1 MYLNKNA
8 ILDCLTKKDITQIVM
23 SLGSGKPKTDRDG
36 NLIFQT
42 ICHNPPDA
50 NNSYKLYYYHE
61 PNESKGYKGR
71 TFHCYS
77 GCSESFGII
86 ELYIRAKRVQGKVL
100 TWYKAL
106 YQIAQ
111 MTGHLIEG
119 NKNISDETEETDIS
133 WINKIS
139 KVLNKREN
147 GIPTLTEINPN
158 VLEIFDYRPH
168 EIWLNDHITREA
180 LGRFGIGYWGEHD
193 AITIPHYDIND
204 RLVGLRLRYL
214 DEVDIKNIGKYVP
227 AVIQGKTLSHA
238 LGNNLYGL
246 NVVQD
251 NIRKVKKAMLVEGEK
266 SCLQAYSYFGDD
278 SFVVACCGSNITK
291 TQIRILQELD
301 VREIIVAFDKEYHD
315 PHSFEAEAYYQKLLK
330 KVEPYVLQFKINFL
344 LDTEN
349 KLDYK
354 DSPTDKGKEVLLDLL
369 EHKMLI
375 TMDEIIER
383 MKPVDKSVNRTV
395 NGSKNSND
403 S

>member
-1 MYLNKNA
+1 MYLNKKA
-8 ILDCLTKKDITQIVM
+8 ILDSLTKEDIKKIVM
-23 SLGSGKPKTDRDG
+23 SLGSGEPKTDREG
-36 NLIFQT
+36 NMIFQT
-42 ICHNPPDA
+42 ICHNLPDE

-61 PNESKGYKGR
+61 PNELKGYKGR

-86 ELYIRAKRVQGKVL
+86 ELYIRAKRVQGKVM

-119 NKNISDETEETDIS
+119 DKTIIDETEESDVT
-133 WINKIS
+133 WIKNIS
-139 KVLNKREN
+139 KYLNKKEY
-147 GIPTLTEINPN
+147 PVPVLSEINPN

-168 EIWLNDHITREA
+168 EIWLNDNISREA

-204 RLVGLRLRYL
+204 RLIGLRLRKKKKK
-214 DEVDIKNIGKYVP
+214 DIETIGKYVP

-246 NVVQD
+246 NVVQE
-251 NIRKVKKAMLVEGEK
+251 NVRKMRKVMLVEGEK
-266 SCLQAYSYFGDD
+266 SCLQAYSYFGED

-291 TQIRILQELD
+291 TQIKILQKLE
-301 VREIIVAFDKEYHD
+301 VGEIIIAFDKEYHD

-330 KVEPYVLQFKINFL
+330 KIEPYVLQFKISL
-344 LDTEN
+344 VLDTEN
-349 KLDYK
+349 KLEYK
-354 DSPTDKGKEVLLDLL
+354 DSPTDKGKEVLLELL
-369 EHKMLI
+369 ENKITI
-375 TMDEIIER
+375 TMDDIIEKFYR
-383 MKPVDKSVNRTV
+383 EDETS
-395 NGSKNSND
+395 
-403 S
+403 

>member
-1 MYLNKNA
+1 MYLNKKA
-8 ILDCLTKKDITQIVM
+8 ILDSLTKEDIKKIVM
-23 SLGSGKPKTDRDG
+23 SLGSGEPKTDREG
-36 NLIFQT
+36 NMIFQT
-42 ICHNPPDA
+42 ICHNLPDE

-61 PNESKGYKGR
+61 PNELKGYKGR

-86 ELYIRAKRVQGKVL
+86 ELYIRAKRVQGKVM

-119 NKNISDETEETDIS
+119 DKTIIDETEESDVT
-133 WINKIS
+133 WIKNIS
-139 KVLNKREN
+139 KYLNKKEYP
-147 GIPTLTEINPN
+147 IPVLSEINPN

-168 EIWLNDHITREA
+168 EIWLNDNISREA

-204 RLVGLRLRYL
+204 RLIGLRLRYL
-214 DEVDIKNIGKYVP
+214 DKKDIETIGKYVP

-246 NVVQD
+246 NVVQE
-251 NIRKVKKAMLVEGEK
+251 NVRKMRKVMLVEGEK
-266 SCLQAYSYFGDD
+266 SCLQAYSYFGED

-291 TQIRILQELD
+291 TQIKILQKLE
-301 VREIIVAFDKEYHD
+301 VGEIIIAFDKEYHD

-330 KVEPYVLQFKINFL
+330 KIEPYVLQFKISL
-344 LDTEN
+344 VLDTED
-349 KLDYK
+349 KLEYK
-354 DSPTDKGKEVLLDLL
+354 DSPTDKGKEVLLELL
-369 EHKMLI
+369 ENKITI
-375 TMDEIIER
+375 TMDDIIEKFYR
-383 MKPVDKSVNRTV
+383 EDETS
-395 NGSKNSND
+395 
-403 S
+403 

>member
-1 MYLNKNA
+1 MYLNKKA
-8 ILDCLTKKDITQIVM
+8 ILDSLTKEDIKKIVM
-23 SLGSGKPKTDRDG
+23 SLGSGEPKTDREG
-36 NLIFQT
+36 NMIFQT
-42 ICHNPPDA
+42 ICHNLPDE

-61 PNESKGYKGR
+61 PNELKGYKGR

-86 ELYIRAKRVQGKVL
+86 ELYIRAKRVQGKVM

-119 NKNISDETEETDIS
+119 DKTVIDETEESDVT
-133 WINKIS
+133 WIKNIS
-139 KVLNKREN
+139 KYLNKKEY
-147 GIPTLTEINPN
+147 PVPVLSEINPN

-168 EIWLNDHITREA
+168 EIWLNDNISREA

-204 RLVGLRLRYL
+204 RLIGLRLRYL
-214 DEVDIKNIGKYVP
+214 DKKDIETIGKYVP

-246 NVVQD
+246 NVVQE
-251 NIRKVKKAMLVEGEK
+251 NVRKMRKVMLVEGEK
-266 SCLQAYSYFGDD
+266 SCLQAYSYFGED

-291 TQIRILQELD
+291 TQIKILQKLE
-301 VREIIVAFDKEYHD
+301 VGEIIIAFDKEYHD

-330 KVEPYVLQFKINFL
+330 KIEPYVLQFKISL
-344 LDTEN
+344 VLDTED
-349 KLDYK
+349 KLEYK
-354 DSPTDKGKEVLLDLL
+354 DSPTDKGKEVLLELL
-369 EHKMLI
+369 ENKITI
-375 TMDEIIER
+375 TMDDIIEKFYR
-383 MKPVDKSVNRTV
+383 EDETS
-395 NGSKNSND
+395 
-403 S
+403 

>member
-1 MYLNKNA
+1 MYLNKKA
-8 ILDCLTKKDITQIVM
+8 ILDSLTKEDIKKIVM
-23 SLGSGKPKTDRDG
+23 SLGSGEPKTDREG
-36 NLIFQT
+36 NMIFQT
-42 ICHNPPDA
+42 ICHNLPDE

-61 PNESKGYKGR
+61 PNELKGYKGR

-86 ELYIRAKRVQGKVL
+86 ELYIRAKRVQGKVM

-119 NKNISDETEETDIS
+119 DKTIIDETEESDVT
-133 WINKIS
+133 WIKNIS
-139 KVLNKREN
+139 KYLNKKEY
-147 GIPTLTEINPN
+147 PVPVLSEINSN

-168 EIWLNDHITREA
+168 EIWLNDNISREA

-204 RLVGLRLRYL
+204 RLIGLRLRYL
-214 DEVDIKNIGKYVP
+214 DKKDIETIGKYVP

-246 NVVQD
+246 NVVQE
-251 NIRKVKKAMLVEGEK
+251 NVRKMRKVMLVEGEK
-266 SCLQAYSYFGDD
+266 SCLQAYSYFGED

-291 TQIRILQELD
+291 TQIKILQKLE
-301 VREIIVAFDKEYHD
+301 VGEIIIAFDKEYHD

-330 KVEPYVLQFKINFL
+330 KIEPYVLQFKISL
-344 LDTEN
+344 VLDTED
-349 KLDYK
+349 KLEYK
-354 DSPTDKGKEVLLDLL
+354 DSPTDKGKEVLLELL
-369 EHKMLI
+369 ENKITI
-375 TMDEIIER
+375 TMDDIIEKFYR
-383 MKPVDKSVNRTV
+383 EDETS
-395 NGSKNSND
+395 
-403 S
+403 

>member
-1 MYLNKNA
+1 MYLNKKA
-8 ILDCLTKKDITQIVM
+8 ILDSLTKEDIKKIVM
-23 SLGSGKPKTDRDG
+23 SLGSGEPKTDREG
-36 NLIFQT
+36 NMIFQT
-42 ICHNPPDA
+42 ICHNLPDE

-61 PNESKGYKGR
+61 PNELKGYKGR

-86 ELYIRAKRVQGKVL
+86 ELYIRAKRVQGKVM

-119 NKNISDETEETDIS
+119 NKTIIDETEESDVT
-133 WINKIS
+133 WIKNIS
-139 KVLNKREN
+139 KYLNKKEYP
-147 GIPTLTEINPN
+147 IPVLSEINPN

-168 EIWLNDHITREA
+168 EIWLNDNISREA

-204 RLVGLRLRYL
+204 RLIGLRLRYL
-214 DEVDIKNIGKYVP
+214 DKKDIETIGKYVP

-246 NVVQD
+246 NVVQE
-251 NIRKVKKAMLVEGEK
+251 NVRKMRKVMLVEGEK
-266 SCLQAYSYFGDD
+266 SCLQAYSYFGED

-291 TQIRILQELD
+291 TQIKILQKLE
-301 VREIIVAFDKEYHD
+301 VGEIIIAFDKEYHD

-330 KVEPYVLQFKINFL
+330 KIEPYVLQFKISL
-344 LDTEN
+344 VLDTEN
-349 KLDYK
+349 KLEYK
-354 DSPTDKGKEVLLDLL
+354 DSPTDKGKEVLLELL
-369 EHKMLI
+369 ENKITI
-375 TMDEIIER
+375 TMDDIIEKFYR
-383 MKPVDKSVNRTV
+383 EDETS
-395 NGSKNSND
+395 
-403 S
+403 

>member
-1 MYLNKNA
+1 MYLNKKA
-8 ILDCLTKKDITQIVM
+8 ILDSLTKEDIKKIVM
-23 SLGSGKPKTDRDG
+23 SLGSGEPKTDREG
-36 NLIFQT
+36 NMIFQT
-42 ICHNPPDA
+42 ICHNLPDE

-61 PNESKGYKGR
+61 PNELKGYKGR

-86 ELYIRAKRVQGKVL
+86 ELYIRAKRVQGKVM

-119 NKNISDETEETDIS
+119 NKTIIDETEESDVT
-133 WINKIS
+133 WIKNIS
-139 KVLNKREN
+139 KYLNKKEY
-147 GIPTLTEINPN
+147 PVPVLSEINPN

-168 EIWLNDHITREA
+168 EVWLNDNISREA

-204 RLVGLRLRYL
+204 RLIGLRLRYL
-214 DEVDIKNIGKYVP
+214 DKKDIETIGKYVP

-246 NVVQD
+246 NVVQE
-251 NIRKVKKAMLVEGEK
+251 NVRKMKKAMLVEGEK
-266 SCLQAYSYFGDD
+266 SCLQAYSYFGED

-291 TQIRILQELD
+291 TQIKILQKLE
-301 VREIIVAFDKEYHD
+301 VGEIIIAFDKEYHD

-330 KVEPYVLQFKINFL
+330 KIEPYVLQFKISL
-344 LDTEN
+344 VLDTEN
-349 KLDYK
+349 KLEYK
-354 DSPTDKGKEVLLDLL
+354 DSPTDKGKEVLLELL
-369 EHKMLI
+369 ENKITI
-375 TMDEIIER
+375 TMDDIIEKFYR
-383 MKPVDKSVNRTV
+383 EDETS
-395 NGSKNSND
+395 
-403 S
+403 

>member
-1 MYLNKNA
+1 MYLNKKA
-8 ILDCLTKKDITQIVM
+8 ILDSLTKEDIKKIVM
-23 SLGSGKPKTDRDG
+23 SLGSGEPKTDREG
-36 NLIFQT
+36 NMIFQT
-42 ICHNPPDA
+42 ICHNLPDE

-61 PNESKGYKGR
+61 PNELKGYKGR

-86 ELYIRAKRVQGKVL
+86 ELYIRAKRVQGKVM

-119 NKNISDETEETDIS
+119 DKTIIDETEESDVT
-133 WINKIS
+133 WIKNIS
-139 KVLNKREN
+139 KYLNKKEYP
-147 GIPTLTEINPN
+147 IPVLSEINPN

-168 EIWLNDHITREA
+168 EIWLNDNISREA

-204 RLVGLRLRYL
+204 RLIGLRLRYL
-214 DEVDIKNIGKYVP
+214 DKKDIETIGKYVP

-246 NVVQD
+246 NVVQE
-251 NIRKVKKAMLVEGEK
+251 NVRKMRKVMLVEGEK
-266 SCLQAYSYFGDD
+266 SCLQAYSYFGED

-291 TQIRILQELD
+291 TQIKILQKLE
-301 VREIIVAFDKEYHD
+301 VGEIIIAFDKEYHD

-330 KVEPYVLQFKINFL
+330 KIEPYVLQFKISL
-344 LDTEN
+344 VLDTEN
-349 KLDYK
+349 KLEYK
-354 DSPTDKGKEVLLDLL
+354 DSPTDKGKEVLLELL
-369 EHKMLI
+369 ENKITI
-375 TMDEIIER
+375 TMDDIIEKFYR
-383 MKPVDKSVNRTV
+383 EDETS
-395 NGSKNSND
+395 
-403 S
+403 

>member
-1 MYLNKNA
+1 MYLNKKA
-8 ILDCLTKKDITQIVM
+8 ISDSLTKEDIKKIVM
-23 SLGSGKPKTDRDG
+23 SLGSGEPKTDREG
-36 NLIFQT
+36 NMIFQT
-42 ICHNPPDA
+42 ICHNLPDE

-61 PNESKGYKGR
+61 PNELKGYKGR

-86 ELYIRAKRVQGKVL
+86 ELYIRAKRVQGKVM

-119 NKNISDETEETDIS
+119 DKTIIDETEESDVT
-133 WINKIS
+133 WIKNIS
-139 KVLNKREN
+139 KYLNKKEY
-147 GIPTLTEINPN
+147 PVPVLSEINSN

-168 EIWLNDHITREA
+168 EIWLNDNISREA

-204 RLVGLRLRYL
+204 RLIGLRLRYL
-214 DEVDIKNIGKYVP
+214 DKKDIETIGKYVP

-246 NVVQD
+246 NVVQE
-251 NIRKVKKAMLVEGEK
+251 NVRKMRKVMLVEGEK
-266 SCLQAYSYFGDD
+266 SCLQAYSYFGED

-291 TQIRILQELD
+291 TQIKILQKLE
-301 VREIIVAFDKEYHD
+301 VGEIIIAFDKEYHD

-330 KVEPYVLQFKINFL
+330 KIEPYVLQFKISL
-344 LDTEN
+344 VLDTED
-349 KLDYK
+349 KLEYK
-354 DSPTDKGKEVLLDLL
+354 DSPTDKGKEVLLELL
-369 EHKMLI
+369 ENKITI
-375 TMDEIIER
+375 TMDDIIEKFYR
-383 MKPVDKSVNRTV
+383 EDETS
-395 NGSKNSND
+395 
-403 S
+403 

>member
-1 MYLNKNA
+1 MYLNKKA
-8 ILDCLTKKDITQIVM
+8 ILDSLTKEDIKKIVM
-23 SLGSGKPKTDRDG
+23 SLGSGEPKTDREG
-36 NLIFQT
+36 NMIFQT
-42 ICHNPPDA
+42 ICHNLPDE

-61 PNESKGYKGR
+61 PNELKGYKGR

-86 ELYIRAKRVQGKVL
+86 ELYIRAKRVQGKVM

-119 NKNISDETEETDIS
+119 DKTIIDETEESDVT
-133 WINKIS
+133 WIKNIS
-139 KVLNKREN
+139 KYLNKKEY
-147 GIPTLTEINPN
+147 PVPVLSEINPN

-168 EIWLNDHITREA
+168 EIWLNDNISREA

-204 RLVGLRLRYL
+204 RLIGLRLRYL
-214 DEVDIKNIGKYVP
+214 DKKDIETIGKYVP

-246 NVVQD
+246 NVVQE
-251 NIRKVKKAMLVEGEK
+251 NVRKMRKVMLVEGEK
-266 SCLQAYSYFGDD
+266 SCLQAYSYFGED

-291 TQIRILQELD
+291 TQIKILQKLE
-301 VREIIVAFDKEYHD
+301 VGEIIIAFDKEYHD

-330 KVEPYVLQFKINFL
+330 KIEPYVLQFKISL
-344 LDTEN
+344 VLDTED
-349 KLDYK
+349 KLEYK
-354 DSPTDKGKEVLLDLL
+354 DSPTDKGKEVLLELL
-369 EHKMLI
+369 ENKITI
-375 TMDEIIER
+375 TMDDIIEKFYR
-383 MKPVDKSVNRTV
+383 EDETS
-395 NGSKNSND
+395 
-403 S
+403 

>member
-1 MYLNKNA
+1 MYLNKKA
-8 ILDCLTKKDITQIVM
+8 ILDSLTKEDIKKIVM
-23 SLGSGKPKTDRDG
+23 SLGSGEPKTDREG
-36 NLIFQT
+36 NMIFQT
-42 ICHNPPDA
+42 ICHNLPDE

-61 PNESKGYKGR
+61 PNELKGYKGR

-86 ELYIRAKRVQGKVL
+86 ELYIRAKRVQGKVM

-119 NKNISDETEETDIS
+119 DKTIIDETEESDVT
-133 WINKIS
+133 WIKNIS
-139 KVLNKREN
+139 KYLNKKEY
-147 GIPTLTEINPN
+147 PVPVLSEINPN

-168 EIWLNDHITREA
+168 EIWLNDNISREA

-204 RLVGLRLRYL
+204 RLIGLRLRYL
-214 DEVDIKNIGKYVP
+214 DKKDIETIGKYVP

-246 NVVQD
+246 NVVQE
-251 NIRKVKKAMLVEGEK
+251 NVRKMRKVMLVEGEK
-266 SCLQAYSYFGDD
+266 SCLQAYSYFGED

-291 TQIRILQELD
+291 TQIKILQKLE
-301 VREIIVAFDKEYHD
+301 VGEIIIAFDKEYHD

-330 KVEPYVLQFKINFL
+330 KIEPYVLQFKISL
-344 LDTEN
+344 VLDTEN
-349 KLDYK
+349 KLEYK
-354 DSPTDKGKEVLLDLL
+354 DSPTDKGKEVLLELL
-369 EHKMLI
+369 ENKITI
-375 TMDEIIER
+375 TMDDIIEKFYR
-383 MKPVDKSVNRTV
+383 EDETS
-395 NGSKNSND
+395 
-403 S
+403 

>member
-1 MYLNKNA
+1 MYLNKKA
-8 ILDCLTKKDITQIVM
+8 ILDSLTKEDIKKIVM
-23 SLGSGKPKTDRDG
+23 SLGSGEPKTDREG
-36 NLIFQT
+36 NMIFQT
-42 ICHNPPDA
+42 ICHNLPDE

-61 PNESKGYKGR
+61 PNELKGYKGR

-86 ELYIRAKRVQGKVL
+86 ELYIRAKRVQGKVM

-119 NKNISDETEETDIS
+119 DKTVIDETEESDVT
-133 WINKIS
+133 WIKNIS
-139 KVLNKREN
+139 KYLNKKEY
-147 GIPTLTEINPN
+147 PVPVLSEINPN

-168 EIWLNDHITREA
+168 EIWLNDNISREA

-204 RLVGLRLRYL
+204 RLIGLRLRYL
-214 DEVDIKNIGKYVP
+214 DKKDIETIGKYVP

-246 NVVQD
+246 NVVQE
-251 NIRKVKKAMLVEGEK
+251 NVRKMRKVMLVEGEK
-266 SCLQAYSYFGDD
+266 SCLQAYSYFGED

-291 TQIRILQELD
+291 TQIKILQKLE
-301 VREIIVAFDKEYHD
+301 VGEIIIAFDKEYHD

-330 KVEPYVLQFKINFL
+330 KIEPYVLQFKISL
-344 LDTEN
+344 VLDTEN
-349 KLDYK
+349 KLEYK
-354 DSPTDKGKEVLLDLL
+354 DSPTDKGKEVLLELL
-369 EHKMLI
+369 ENKITI
-375 TMDEIIER
+375 TMDDIIEKFYR
-383 MKPVDKSVNRTV
+383 EDETS
-395 NGSKNSND
+395 
-403 S
+403 

>member
-1 MYLNKNA
+1 MYLNKKA
-8 ILDCLTKKDITQIVM
+8 ILDSLTKEDIKKIVM
-23 SLGSGKPKTDRDG
+23 SLGSGEPKTDREG
-36 NLIFQT
+36 NMIFQT
-42 ICHNPPDA
+42 ICHNLPDE

-61 PNESKGYKGR
+61 PNELKGYKGR

-86 ELYIRAKRVQGKVL
+86 ELYIRAKRVQGKVM

-119 NKNISDETEETDIS
+119 NKTIIDETEESDVT
-133 WINKIS
+133 WIKNIS
-139 KVLNKREN
+139 KYLNKKEY
-147 GIPTLTEINPN
+147 PVPVLSEINPN

-168 EIWLNDHITREA
+168 EIWLNDNISREA

-204 RLVGLRLRYL
+204 RLIGLRLRYL
-214 DEVDIKNIGKYVP
+214 DKKDIETIGKYVP

-246 NVVQD
+246 NVVQE
-251 NIRKVKKAMLVEGEK
+251 NVRKMRKVMLVEGEK
-266 SCLQAYSYFGDD
+266 SCLQAYSYFGED

-291 TQIRILQELD
+291 TQIKILQKLE
-301 VREIIVAFDKEYHD
+301 VGEIIIAFDKEYHD

-330 KVEPYVLQFKINFL
+330 KIEPYVLQFKISL
-344 LDTEN
+344 VLDTEN
-349 KLDYK
+349 KLEYK
-354 DSPTDKGKEVLLDLL
+354 DSPTDKGKEVLLELL
-369 EHKMLI
+369 ENKITI
-375 TMDEIIER
+375 TMDDIIEKFYR
-383 MKPVDKSVNRTV
+383 EDETS
-395 NGSKNSND
+395 
-403 S
+403 

>member
-1 MYLNKNA
+1 MYLNKKA
-8 ILDCLTKKDITQIVM
+8 ILDSLTKEDIKKIVM
-23 SLGSGKPKTDRDG
+23 SLGSGEPKTDREG
-36 NLIFQT
+36 NMIFQT
-42 ICHNPPDA
+42 ICHNLPDE

-61 PNESKGYKGR
+61 PNELKGYKGR

-86 ELYIRAKRVQGKVL
+86 ELYIRAKRVQGKVM

-119 NKNISDETEETDIS
+119 DKTVIDETEESDVT
-133 WINKIS
+133 WIKNIS
-139 KVLNKREN
+139 KYLNKKEY
-147 GIPTLTEINPN
+147 PVPVLSEINSN

-168 EIWLNDHITREA
+168 EIWLNDNISREA

-204 RLVGLRLRYL
+204 RLIGLRLRYL
-214 DEVDIKNIGKYVP
+214 DKKDIETIGKYVP

-246 NVVQD
+246 NVVQE
-251 NIRKVKKAMLVEGEK
+251 NVRKMKKVMLVEGEK
-266 SCLQAYSYFGDD
+266 SCLQAYSYFGED

-291 TQIRILQELD
+291 TQIKILQKLE
-301 VREIIVAFDKEYHD
+301 VGEIIIAFDKEYHD

-330 KVEPYVLQFKINFL
+330 KIEPYVLQFKISL
-344 LDTEN
+344 VLDTEN
-349 KLDYK
+349 KLEYK
-354 DSPTDKGKEVLLDLL
+354 DSPTDKGKEVLLELL
-369 EHKMLI
+369 ENKITI
-375 TMDEIIER
+375 TMDDIIEKFYR
-383 MKPVDKSVNRTV
+383 EDETS
-395 NGSKNSND
+395 
-403 S
+403 

>member
-1 MYLNKNA
+1 MYLNKKA
-8 ILDCLTKKDITQIVM
+8 ILDSLTKEDIKKIVM
-23 SLGSGKPKTDRDG
+23 SLGSGEPKTDREG
-36 NLIFQT
+36 NMIFQT
-42 ICHNPPDA
+42 ICHNLPDE

-61 PNESKGYKGR
+61 PNELKGYKGR

-86 ELYIRAKRVQGKVL
+86 ELYIRAKRVQGKVM

-119 NKNISDETEETDIS
+119 DKTIVDETEESDVT
-133 WINKIS
+133 WIKNIS
-139 KVLNKREN
+139 KYLNKKEY
-147 GIPTLTEINPN
+147 PVPVLSEINPN

-168 EIWLNDHITREA
+168 EVWLNDNISREA

-204 RLVGLRLRYL
+204 RLIGLRLRYL
-214 DEVDIKNIGKYVP
+214 DKKDIETIGKYVP

-246 NVVQD
+246 NVVQE
-251 NIRKVKKAMLVEGEK
+251 NVRKMKKVMLVEGEK
-266 SCLQAYSYFGDD
+266 SCLQAYSYFGED

-291 TQIRILQELD
+291 TQIKILQKLE
-301 VREIIVAFDKEYHD
+301 VGEIIIAFDKEYHD

-330 KVEPYVLQFKINFL
+330 KIEPYVLQFKISL
-344 LDTEN
+344 VLDIEN
-349 KLDYK
+349 KLEYK
-354 DSPTDKGKEVLLDLL
+354 DSPTDKGKEVLLELL
-369 EHKMLI
+369 ENKITI
-375 TMDEIIER
+375 TMDDIIEKFYR
-383 MKPVDKSVNRTV
+383 EDETS
-395 NGSKNSND
+395 
-403 S
+403 

>member
-1 MYLNKNA
+1 MYLNKKA
-8 ILDCLTKKDITQIVM
+8 ISDSLTKEDIKKIVM
-23 SLGSGKPKTDRDG
+23 SLGSGEPKTDREG
-36 NLIFQT
+36 NMIFQT
-42 ICHNPPDA
+42 ICHNLPDE

-61 PNESKGYKGR
+61 PNELKGYKGR

-86 ELYIRAKRVQGKVL
+86 ELYIRAKRVQGKVM

-119 NKNISDETEETDIS
+119 DKTIIDETEESDVT
-133 WINKIS
+133 WIKNIS
-139 KVLNKREN
+139 KYLNKKEY
-147 GIPTLTEINPN
+147 PVPVLSEINPN

-168 EIWLNDHITREA
+168 EIWLNDNISREA

-204 RLVGLRLRYL
+204 RLIGLRLRYL
-214 DEVDIKNIGKYVP
+214 DKKDIETIGKYVP

-246 NVVQD
+246 NVVQE
-251 NIRKVKKAMLVEGEK
+251 NVRKMRKVMLVEGEK
-266 SCLQAYSYFGDD
+266 SCLQAYSYFGED

-291 TQIRILQELD
+291 TQIKILQKLE
-301 VREIIVAFDKEYHD
+301 VGEIIIAFDKEYHD

-330 KVEPYVLQFKINFL
+330 KIEPYVLQFKISL
-344 LDTEN
+344 VLDTED
-349 KLDYK
+349 KLEYK
-354 DSPTDKGKEVLLDLL
+354 DSPTDKGKEVLLELL
-369 EHKMLI
+369 ENKITI
-375 TMDEIIER
+375 TMDDIIEKFYR
-383 MKPVDKSVNRTV
+383 EDETS
-395 NGSKNSND
+395 
-403 S
+403 